1 MDKRKCIY
9 TGKEADGSDNVI
21 PKSKAG
27 DELHNWTNKVPCN
40 SEYKLEKQGNM
51 PSELEMEAH
60 EAFTL
65 MELHRNKAK
74 YYELKLEE
82 IQKKICKNTEKIQ
95 KKSVKIQKKSK
106 KDKQI
111 EQAYIEK
118 EVTEPEKYEEVL
130 EKRKESLWE

>member
-27 DELHNWTNKVPCN
+27 DELHNWTNKVPCS
-40 SEYKLEKQGNM
+40 SEYKLKKQGEL
-51 PSELEMEAH
+51 PTELEMEAH

-82 IQKKICKNTEKIQ
+82 IQKKIQ
-95 KKSVKIQKKSK
+95 KTAKKPQKTAKKSK